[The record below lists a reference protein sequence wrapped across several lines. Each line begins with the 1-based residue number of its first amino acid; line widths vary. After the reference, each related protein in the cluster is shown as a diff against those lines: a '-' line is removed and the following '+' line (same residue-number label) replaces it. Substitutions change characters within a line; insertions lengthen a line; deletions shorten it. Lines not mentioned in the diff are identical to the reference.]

1 MHEFSLIHDLMK
13 KIESIAREHG
23 GRRIISVKVRL
34 GALSHISPEHFREHF
49 IQAAT
54 GTVAVGARLEIEQ
67 HKDEA
72 DHRAQDILL
81 ESVEVES

>member
-1 MHEFSLIHDLMK
+1 MHELSLIHDLMR

-23 GRRIISVKVRL
+23 GRRILSVKVRL

-49 IQAAT
+49 VQAAA
-54 GTVAVGARLEIEQ
+54 GTVAAGARLEIEQ

-72 DHRAQDILL
+72 DPRAQDILL
-81 ESVEVES
+81 ESVEMES